1 MNWVD
6 YAILGVVLV
15 SAVVSLL
22 RGFIKEALSL
32 TGWIVAIWV
41 ALAFAS
47 RLSEMLAGLI
57 SSPSLRIVVAFTILF
72 IVTLVLAALVNFF
85 ASQLVK
91 RTGLTGTDRVLGM
104 FFGILRG
111 AVIVAVLVLFAGLST
126 VPQESWWRGSL
137 LIPHFQGLAIF
148 LRDLLP
154 ADVAR
159 HFVY

>member
-1 MNWVD
+1 
-6 YAILGVVLV
+6 
-15 SAVVSLL
+15 
-22 RGFIKEALSL
+22 
-32 TGWIVAIWV
+32 
-41 ALAFAS
+41 
-47 RLSEMLAGLI
+47 MLDGLI
-57 SSPSLRIVVAFTILF
+57 TSPSLRIVVAFSVLF

-111 AVIVAVLVLFAGLST
+111 AVIVAILVLFAGIST
-126 VPQESWWRGSL
+126 LPQEPWWRGSL

>member
-6 YAILGVVLV
+6 YAIVGVVLV

-22 RGFIKEALSL
+22 RGFVKEALSL
-32 TGWIVAIWV
+32 AGWIIAIWV

-47 RLSEMLAGLI
+47 HLSKMLDGLI
-57 SSPSLRIVVAFTILF
+57 TSPSLRIVVAFSILF
-72 IVTLVLAALVNFF
+72 VVTLVLAALVNFF

-104 FFGILRG
+104 LFGILRG
-111 AVIVAVLVLFAGLST
+111 AVIIAILVLLAGLST
-126 VPQESWWRGSL
+126 LPQEPWWRDSL
-137 LIPHFQGLAIF
+137 LVPYFQGLAVF